1 MRQATDE
8 VEGDP
13 MIFLEYIERDRA
25 FPLELFR
32 HHGGQDWSSPEDRKI
47 ANLARTMRLAPVPHY
62 MCWWQIK
69 SIARVDAWEAFFRT
83 ADGRL
88 YTAESPTSKVLN
100 FTRNGLYDEIV
111 GDGPVPAGLH
121 LAEFFSG
128 DDATAEETRR
138 YFESRAN
145 AASTGRL
152 TYVLKRI
159 GLLAPDPGGIAL
171 WTFPDYVAAEP
182 FLRTPRPK
190 GALRVVEAGLYRNFG
205 DDIP

>member
-1 MRQATDE
+1 
-8 VEGDP
+8 

-83 ADGRL
+83 TDGRL

-100 FTRNGLYDEIV
+100 FTRNALYDEIV
-111 GDGPVPAGLH
+111 GAGPVPAGLH

-128 DDATAEETRR
+128 DEASAEETRG
-138 YFESRAN
+138 YFESRAS
-145 AASTGRL
+145 AAATGRL

-171 WTFPDYVAAEP
+171 WTFADYVAAEP

-190 GALRVVEAGLYRNFG
+190 GVVRVVEAGLYRNFG